1 LTVRIV
7 EVGRKVENGRVTLY
21 FRFGSMKQLFDSEDP
36 RPLPDTELS
45 ESAEDVFFGYA
56 DEYFARKPLAF
67 EIDLPENEVSSGRG
81 NRVAGAVQQH
91 FSRRIPD
98 LVHDLILIR
107 REGFYS
113 LLLMIGTF
121 LIAGLFI
128 SLSLPALLGL
138 TSLTPETVTPT
149 VVLIILIGFI
159 IMIANWVTFWATI
172 EIFIYDYRN
181 LYRKI
186 RIYRKISG
194 IPVTVRGYV
203 QEDRSL

>member
-1 LTVRIV
+1 MRIV
-7 EVGRKVENGRVTLY
+7 EAGRKVENGRVTLN

-36 RPLPDTELS
+36 RPLPVTELS
-45 ESAEDVFFGYA
+45 ESAEDALFGYA
-56 DEYFARKPLAF
+56 DEYFAHKPLAF
-67 EIDLPENEVSSGRG
+67 QIDLPENEISPGTG
-81 NRVAGAVQQH
+81 DLVARAVQQH

-113 LLLMIGTF
+113 LLLMISTF
-121 LIAGLFI
+121 FIAALFI
-128 SLSLPALLGL
+128 FLSLPALLGL
-138 TSLTPETVTPT
+138 NSLTPETVTPH
-149 VVLIILIGFI
+149 VVLIILTGFI

-194 IPVTVRGYV
+194 IPVTVQGYV
-203 QEDRSL
+203 REDRSL